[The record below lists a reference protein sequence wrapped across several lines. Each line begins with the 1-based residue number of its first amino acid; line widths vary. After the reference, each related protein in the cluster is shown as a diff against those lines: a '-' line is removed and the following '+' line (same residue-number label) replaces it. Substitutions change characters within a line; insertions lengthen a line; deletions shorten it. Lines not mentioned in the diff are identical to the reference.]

1 MNFYNPD
8 ASQSFCGNGSRC
20 AVRFAQSLGVVGIE
34 GNFSAIDGDHD
45 FKSDIDNVSIKMND
59 VLGIE
64 KDGDH
69 FILNTGSPH
78 YVIYKND
85 IHELNI
91 TSEAHAIRYGQKFKE
106 RGINVNFVKEQDHS
120 IDMRTYERGV
130 EDETLSCG
138 TGVTAA
144 AITFG
149 FKHPEISSL
158 DVMTRGGKLVVSFEQ
173 DRSGG
178 FSNIWLSGTA
188 QLVYKGEIELP

>member
-1 MNFYNPD
+1 
-8 ASQSFCGNGSRC
+8 
-20 AVRFAQSLGVVGIE
+20 
-34 GNFSAIDGDHD
+34 
-45 FKSDIDNVSIKMND
+45 
-59 VLGIE
+59 
-64 KDGDH
+64 
-69 FILNTGSPH
+69 
-78 YVIYKND
+78 
-85 IHELNI
+85 
-91 TSEAHAIRYGQKFKE
+91 
-106 RGINVNFVKEQDHS
+106 VNFVKEQDHS